1 MTYSQTDTLNVPGVL
16 CHWIP
21 KQVDGEPLWGYTMP
35 DKPVIFDVLLLV
47 KFIIFLSISN
57 FLFITSTSD
66 INLFLIAGHPAIDVE
81 TPW

>member
-1 MTYSQTDTLNVPGVL
+1 MTYSQIDTLNVPGVL
-16 CHWIP
+16 CLWIP
-21 KQVDGEPLWGYTMP
+21 KQVDDGPLWSHTMP
-35 DKPVIFDVLLLV
+35 DRRFIFDVLLLV

>member
-21 KQVDGEPLWGYTMP
+21 KQVDDGLLWNHTMP

-47 KFIIFLSISN
+47 RFIIFLSISN
-57 FLFITSTSD
+57 CLFITSTSD
-66 INLFLIAGHPAIDVE
+66 IDLFLIAGHPALDVE
-81 TPW
+81 NPW